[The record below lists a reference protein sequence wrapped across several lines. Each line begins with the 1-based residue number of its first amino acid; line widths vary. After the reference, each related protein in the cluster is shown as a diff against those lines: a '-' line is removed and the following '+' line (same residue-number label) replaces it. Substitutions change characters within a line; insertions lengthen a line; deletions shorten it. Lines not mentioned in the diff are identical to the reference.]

1 MRRVTVNVEPDD
13 RLSLEQQVCFTLT
26 VASRE
31 VISLYR
37 PLLEPLGLTHPQWL
51 VMVTLWGTAEP
62 VTVKELSAR
71 LMLDPP
77 TLSPLLKRL
86 EAAGLVHRTRNPE
99 NERQVVVGLTP
110 QGRAL
115 RARAGCLAEALLE
128 VSGKSPEQLGKLN
141 HDLRDLRDTIYST
154 GDEWN
159 VASS

>member
-1 MRRVTVNVEPDD
+1 MQTVTVNVEPDD

-51 VMVTLWGTAEP
+51 VMVTLWQNADP

-86 EAAGLVHRTRNPE
+86 EAAGLVKRRRDPA
-99 NERQVVVGLTP
+99 NERALQITLTE
-110 QGRAL
+110 QGRNM
-115 RARAGCLAEALLE
+115 RARAASVPTTLIERLGMTEDELAVMHDVLARVIALAN
-128 VSGKSPEQLGKLN
+128 VSDPS
-141 HDLRDLRDTIYST
+141 
-154 GDEWN
+154 
-159 VASS
+159 